1 LELIR
6 KVHGIES
13 KAYGFTFPL
22 VTKADGTKFGKTESG
37 AVWLDKDKTSPY
49 EFYQYWINTSD
60 DDVVMRLKQFTFLSV
75 EAIESLENEVKQSP
89 EKRTAQKALAT
100 ELTKLVHGE
109 EALKEAEK
117 ISEALFSGDLESLTA
132 HEIEMGFKD
141 LLGFE
146 TESDLALMDA
156 LLNTNIAQSKREARE
171 LISSGAISFNGNK
184 LTNLDSIV
192 SKKDAIEG
200 VYSILRKGK
209 KKYVII
215 KHK

>member
-1 LELIR
+1 
-6 KVHGIES
+6 
-13 KAYGFTFPL
+13 
-22 VTKADGTKFGKTESG
+22 
-37 AVWLDKDKTSPY
+37 
-49 EFYQYWINTSD
+49 
-60 DDVVMRLKQFTFLSV
+60 M
-75 EAIESLENEVKQSP
+75 
-89 EKRTAQKALAT
+89 
-100 ELTKLVHGE
+100 
-109 EALKEAEK
+109 
-117 ISEALFSGDLESLTA
+117 TA

-171 LISSGAISFNGNK
+171 LISSGAISVNGK
-184 LTNLDSIV
+184 KFTNLDSIV
-192 SKKDAIEG
+192 SKEDAIDG